1 MDAVKGDIIVKFND
15 MSFRCKVRT
24 GHEGLEDFM
33 QQIREKCGIPEEK
46 MQCLNL
52 TYRCKDP
59 NTGSQMTLEGVN
71 ESAFD
76 AAVLCSAAQDRM
88 KQRRRSADLERRATA
103 SASAGERSPHKRNRE
118 RRRSD
123 RRDGF
128 SAGGDESSRR
138 SSDDGSDSEDMN
150 EARMMRVDEPEG
162 ASGAS
167 GASGGSRGRGQLPFV
182 TNDSDAARRV
192 SSESLPPRES
202 LSLSRGSLFRR
213 GARRVSAPPPETER
227 DASFGSGC
235 GAGGAA
241 RRFMPR
247 LMRAFRRSSSDR
259 APAAAGDVGAGEDVT
274 TAGMTAQSL
283 RAGEDVTT
291 AGMTAQSLRAREE
304 RFGLLGGSAIGGN

>member
-123 RRDGF
+123 RRDGV

-138 SSDDGSDSEDMN
+138 SSDDGSDSEDTN
-150 EARMMRVDEPEG
+150 EARMMRVDDPEG
-162 ASGAS
+162 GRERRERREGREAA
-167 GASGGSRGRGQLPFV
+167 GSRPSSRTTRTPPAGF
-182 TNDSDAARRV
+182 RR
-192 SSESLPPRES
+192 
-202 LSLSRGSLFRR
+202 SLFRR
-213 GARRVSAPPPETER
+213 GSLFLFHAGVSFAAAPGGSPRPRRRRSTARR
-227 DASFGSGC
+227 SGR
-235 GAGGAA
+235 GAA
-241 RRFMPR
+241 RAAPR
-247 LMRAFRRSSSDR
+247 
-259 APAAAGDVGAGEDVT
+259 
-274 TAGMTAQSL
+274 
-283 RAGEDVTT
+283 
-291 AGMTAQSLRAREE
+291 
-304 RFGLLGGSAIGGN
+304 GGSCLA

>member
-46 MQCLNL
+46 MPCLNL

-123 RRDGF
+123 RRDGV
-128 SAGGDESSRR
+128 SAGGDESFRR
-138 SSDDGSDSEDMN
+138 SSDDGSDSEDTN
-150 EARMMRVDEPEG
+150 EARMMRVDDPE
-162 ASGAS
+162 GAS

-182 TNDSDAARRV
+182 TNDSEAARRV
-192 SSESLPPRES
+192 SSESLPPRG
-202 LSLSRGSLFRR
+202 SLSRGSLFRR

-227 DASFGSGC
+227 GASFGSSSGC

-259 APAAAGDVGAGEDVT
+259 VPAAAGDVGAGEDVT

-283 RAGEDVTT
+283 RA
-291 AGMTAQSLRAREE
+291 REE
-304 RFGLLGGSAIGGN
+304 GFGLLGGSAIGGN

>member
-123 RRDGF
+123 RRDGV

-138 SSDDGSDSEDMN
+138 SSDDGSDSEDTN
-150 EARMMRVDEPEG
+150 EARMMRVDDPEG
-162 ASGAS
+162 GSGAS
-167 GASGGSRGRGQLPFV
+167 GASGGSRGRGQPPFV
-182 TNDSDAARRV
+182 ANDSDAARRV

-227 DASFGSGC
+227 DASFGSSSGC
-235 GAGGAA
+235 GASGAA

-247 LMRAFRRSSSDR
+247 LMRAFRKSSSDR
-259 APAAAGDVGAGEDVT
+259 APAAAGDVGA
-274 TAGMTAQSL
+274 S
-283 RAGEDVTT
+283 EDVTT

>member
-123 RRDGF
+123 RRDGV

-138 SSDDGSDSEDMN
+138 SSDDGSDSEDTN
-150 EARMMRVDEPEG
+150 EARMMRVDDPEG
-162 ASGAS
+162 GSGAS
-167 GASGGSRGRGQLPFV
+167 GASGGSRGRGQPPFV
-182 TNDSDAARRV
+182 ANDSDAARRV

-227 DASFGSGC
+227 DASFVSSSGC
-235 GAGGAA
+235 GASGAA

-247 LMRAFRRSSSDR
+247 LIRAFRRSSSDR

-283 RAGEDVTT
+283 RA
-291 AGMTAQSLRAREE
+291 REE